1 MDKQNKKGNRYKEN
15 TKKKVKTNKNLI
27 PNIILI
33 FFIIL
38 FVFSGFK
45 IIMWFLNNRENK
57 KIAEEI
63 SQAITIDE
71 ENVEEKEKY
80 KVDFQA
86 LKDKNSDTVG
96 FLKVNGTNIEYTVVK
111 GTNNSYYLKHNFNK
125 ESNSAGWIFAD
136 YKNKVDGTDKNLV
149 IYGHNMRDDSM
160 FGSLKNILNDD
171 WHNEEENKYVTFI
184 TENDNSIYEVF
195 SVYQVADEDYYI
207 TTDFKDN
214 EFNDFI
220 KTVKSRSKF
229 DFGVDVNENDNI
241 LTLSTCANN
250 NKYRVVLH
258 AKKI

>member
-1 MDKQNKKGNRYKEN
+1 MKDGENKLNKQNKKGNRYKEN
-15 TKKKVKTNKNLI
+15 TKKKVKTNKKLI

-45 IIMWFLNNRENK
+45 IIMWFLNNKENK

-63 SQAITIDE
+63 SQAITINE

-160 FGSLKNILNDD
+160 FGSLKNILN
-171 WHNEEENKYVTFI
+171 K
-184 TENDNSIYEVF
+184 
-195 SVYQVADEDYYI
+195 
-207 TTDFKDN
+207 
-214 EFNDFI
+214 
-220 KTVKSRSKF
+220 
-229 DFGVDVNENDNI
+229 
-241 LTLSTCANN
+241 
-250 NKYRVVLH
+250 
-258 AKKI
+258 